1 MSKNRI
7 ILNIQQLIGRVEIVV
22 SPDEE
27 NIDLR
32 SLREKL
38 KTRLAECCLEALDN
52 FRRVRCNLLHGAF
65 DLDPVADYTNI
76 QSLIDTSIE
85 ERASQQGGFG
95 KSADKRKEFLIY
107 P

>member
-22 SPDEE
+22 SPAEE

-38 KTRLAECCLEALDN
+38 KTRLAECL
-52 FRRVRCNLLHGAF
+52 
-65 DLDPVADYTNI
+65 
-76 QSLIDTSIE
+76 SLIHI
-85 ERASQQGGFG
+85 
-95 KSADKRKEFLIY
+95 
-107 P
+107 